1 MHVPAMRTR
10 VKYCGIRNVRDAQ
23 TAVELGVDAIGL
35 NFYAPSV
42 RAVDVAD
49 AAAIAESV
57 PALVTR
63 VALFLDATAAEVAAV
78 LRQVN
83 VDLLQFHGTEAPDFC
98 NQFGLPYIKSVA
110 RTEHGRLQE
119 VAERYA
125 QARALLL
132 DSNLS
137 GAPGGSGKTFDWRQ
151 PLQCTKPI
159 VLAGGLNADNVGE
172 AIRTLHPFGVDVSS
186 GIEAPHGVKNTALM
200 ENFMRE
206 VRRVDATG

>member
-1 MHVPAMRTR
+1 MRTR

-42 RAVDVAD
+42 RAVGTAEAAVIAD
-49 AAAIAESV
+49 SI

-63 VALFLDATAAEVAAV
+63 VALFLDATAAEVKSV
-78 LRQVN
+78 LQQVD
-83 VDLLQFHGTEAPDFC
+83 VDLLQFHGEESPDFC

-119 VAERYA
+119 FADRYA

-137 GAPGGSGKTFDWRQ
+137 GAPGGSGETFDWRQ

-159 VLAGGLNADNVGE
+159 VLAGGLNADNIGE
-172 AIRTLHPFGVDVSS
+172 AIRALHPYGVDVCS
-186 GIEAPHGVKNTALM
+186 GIEAPRGEKNTALM

-206 VRRVDATG
+206 VRRVDTTG